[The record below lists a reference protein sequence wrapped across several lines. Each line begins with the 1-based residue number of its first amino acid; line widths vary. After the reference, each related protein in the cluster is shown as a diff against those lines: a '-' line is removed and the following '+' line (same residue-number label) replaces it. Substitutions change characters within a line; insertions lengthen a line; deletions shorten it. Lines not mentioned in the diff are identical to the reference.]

1 MASYTITLQSPDG
14 TENTFDCDED
24 TYILEAAEEEG
35 LDLPSS
41 CRAGAC
47 SACLGKVLEGSVNN
61 DEQSF
66 LDEDQLEE
74 GWSLL
79 CLSRGLGD
87 VYKRQDVSIICTVKC
102 SFCTVWGLKCDS
114 IRCHVNYATTVL
126 YLSLIHI

>member
-1 MASYTITLQSPDG
+1 MAYSITLRSPNG
-14 TENTFDCDED
+14 EETTFDCEQDQ
-24 TYILEAAEEEG
+24 YILEAAEDEG

-66 LDEDQLEE
+66 LDDDQLEE

-79 CLSRGLGD
+79 CVAMPESDCVILTEQEDNLD
-87 VYKRQDVSIICTVKC
+87 
-102 SFCTVWGLKCDS
+102 
-114 IRCHVNYATTVL
+114 
-126 YLSLIHI
+126 

>member
-1 MASYTITLQSPDG
+1 MAYSITLRSPDG
-14 TENTFDCDED
+14 EETTFDCEQDQ
-24 TYILEAAEEEG
+24 YILEAAEDEG

-66 LDEDQLEE
+66 LDDDQLEE

-79 CLSRGLGD
+79 CVAMPESDCVILTEQEENLD
-87 VYKRQDVSIICTVKC
+87 
-102 SFCTVWGLKCDS
+102 
-114 IRCHVNYATTVL
+114 
-126 YLSLIHI
+126 

>member
-14 TENTFDCDED
+14 TENKFDCAED
-24 TYILEAAEEEG
+24 QYILEAAEDEG

-79 CLSRGLGD
+79 CVAMPESDCVILTEQEDNLE
-87 VYKRQDVSIICTVKC
+87 
-102 SFCTVWGLKCDS
+102 
-114 IRCHVNYATTVL
+114 
-126 YLSLIHI
+126 

>member
-1 MASYTITLQSPDG
+1 MASYSITLKSPDG
-14 TENTFDCDED
+14 TETTFDCAED
-24 TYILEAAEEEG
+24 QYILEAAEDEG

-66 LDEDQLEE
+66 LDDDQLEE

-79 CLSRGLGD
+79 C
-87 VYKRQDVSIICTVKC
+87 VATP
-102 SFCTVWGLKCDS
+102 DS
-114 IRCHVNYATTVL
+114 DCVILTEQEDNL
-126 YLSLIHI
+126 E

>member
-1 MASYTITLQSPDG
+1 MAYSITLRSPDG
-14 TENTFDCDED
+14 EETTFDCEQDQ
-24 TYILEAAEEEG
+24 YILEAAEDEG

-66 LDEDQLEE
+66 LDDDQLEE

-79 CLSRGLGD
+79 CVAMPKSDCVILTEQEENLD
-87 VYKRQDVSIICTVKC
+87 
-102 SFCTVWGLKCDS
+102 
-114 IRCHVNYATTVL
+114 
-126 YLSLIHI
+126 